1 MQQQRSK
8 LDQKLALEENTK
20 LYEGQLNDKAE
31 VIEQLETTISNL
43 KDDMK
48 KLRQ

>member
-1 MQQQRSK
+1 M
-8 LDQKLALEENTK
+8 DQKLALEENTK
-20 LYEGQLNDKAE
+20 LYESQLNDKAE
-31 VIEQLETTISNL
+31 VIEQLNLTISNL